1 MIWTSPQV
9 EEILML
15 MVVVVVN
22 KEVAYAEA
30 EKFTNKEGA

>member
-1 MIWTSPQV
+1 MA
-9 EEILML
+9 EILML

-22 KEVAYAEA
+22 REVAYAEA

>member
-9 EEILML
+9 AEILML
-15 MVVVVVN
+15 MVVVVAN
-22 KEVAYAEA
+22 KGVAYAEA

>member
-1 MIWTSPQV
+1 MIWTSLQV
-9 EEILML
+9 TEILML
-15 MVVVVVN
+15 MVVAVAN

>member
-9 EEILML
+9 AEILML
-15 MVVVVVN
+15 MVVAVAN

-30 EKFTNKEGA
+30 EKFTNKESA